1 MDFSQNMKHRIEV
14 AMGKTPADIT
24 FKNARVVSTFTEEIW
39 ETSVSIADGRVVSL
53 DDNLEAKQEID
64 LQGKYLA
71 PSFIDAHIHIESS
84 MLSPEGFA
92 ETVVPHG
99 TGAVISDPHEI
110 VNVLGIDGYKYMY
123 QAAQNLPMDI
133 HFSIPSCVPATHMET
148 SGAQITAEDFKE
160 IYKYNNATPALS
172 ELMNYPGV
180 YFCDEDVL
188 NKVATAH
195 KLGLSIDGHS
205 PMLKGRELNAYLNA
219 GIFTDHECTTAEEA
233 TEKLRKGMHVLM
245 REGSA
250 ARNLEAL
257 IPVLSDH
264 TAHRICIAS
273 DDRHPD
279 QLMENGHLNL
289 ILKMLIDA
297 GVDPIRAIRIMTLNP
312 ATVYNLKWLGGIGIG
327 YYANFVVLNDLQ
339 TVNIEEVYYRGQ
351 KVTKQK
357 QVINKIERIDAQST
371 YDSVHIPSD
380 LKEKLNAYPTSGKVN
395 AIKILPG
402 ELITQKQIVDLDNKE
417 EDVCYLAVV
426 ERHGKNSQVGLGYV
440 VGMGLSSGALAST
453 VAHDNHNLI
462 LVGKSIDDM
471 ITASQ
476 TIQEIG
482 GGFAVVDNG
491 KTLSQLPLKI
501 AGLMSDAPVDEV
513 VKNLHEIE
521 KRAQDIGTELK
532 SPFMVLSFLALAVI
546 PHIKLTDCGLVDVDK
561 FAIIDL
567 VTE

>member
-1 MDFSQNMKHRIEV
+1 MDFSQSMQHRIQV
-14 AMGKTPADIT
+14 AMGKSPADII
-24 FKNARVVSTFTEEIW
+24 FKNAKVVSTFTEEIW
-39 ETSVSIADGRVVSL
+39 ETSVAVAQGRVVAL

-71 PSFIDAHIHIESS
+71 PSFIDAHIHVESS

-99 TGAVISDPHEI
+99 TGAVVSDPHEI
-110 VNVLGIDGYKYMY
+110 VNVLGMDGYKYMY
-123 QAAQNLPMDI
+123 RAAQDVPMDI

-148 SGAQITAEDFKE
+148 SGAEITAKDFEE
-160 IYKYNNATPALS
+160 IFRYNNATPALS

-180 YFCDEDVL
+180 YLCNEDVL
-188 NKVATAH
+188 QKVATAH

-219 GIFTDHECTTAEEA
+219 GIFTDHECTSAQEA
-233 TEKLRKGMHVLM
+233 REKLRKGMHVLM

-257 IPVLSDH
+257 IPVLSDQ

-279 QLMENGHLNL
+279 QLLENGHLNL

-312 ATVYNLKWLGGIGIG
+312 ATVYNLKWVGGIGIG
-327 YYANFVVLNDLQ
+327 YYANFVVLDDLQ
-339 TVNIEEVYYRGQ
+339 KVAIDSVYYRGN
-351 KVTKQK
+351 KVAEKG
-357 QVINKIERIDAQST
+357 KIVKEITRTDASST
-371 YDSVHIPSD
+371 YDSVHVPND
-380 LKEKLNAYPTSGKVN
+380 LSEKLSRYPTSGKVN

-402 ELITQKQIVDLDNKE
+402 ELITEKQIVDLDDKE
-417 EDVCYLAVV
+417 QTDLCYLAVV

-440 VGMGLSSGALAST
+440 CGMGLRSGALAST

-462 LVGKSIDDM
+462 LVGKNIDDM
-471 ITASQ
+471 LSVAQ
-476 TIQEIG
+476 TIQKIG
-482 GGFAVVDNG
+482 GGFAVVDKG
-491 KTLSQLPLKI
+491 ETLCELPLRI
-501 AGLMSDAPVDEV
+501 AGLMSDAPVKDV
-513 VKNLHEIE
+513 VKNLHDIE
-521 KRAQDIGTELK
+521 QKARQIGTELK

-546 PHIKLTDCGLVDVDK
+546 PHLKLTDVGLVDVDK
-561 FAIIDL
+561 FAVIDL
-567 VTE
+567 QA